1 VSANQDAGF
10 SIVTFTAPASGGFT
24 VGHGLGATPAFVT
37 VKIRDTAGYS
47 WYTWH
52 QSFASTTTSY
62 FGLNGTEAVST
73 GVYTMW
79 PSGVSSTTASFNV
92 GYSTIANTDNVAYI
106 FAEKEG
112 FSSFGSYTGNGSTDG
127 PFIYTGFRPAWFMLK
142 SSSIGGSA
150 GYDWIIH
157 DTRRSTYNVSETQLV
172 ANSSVIENNDSGN
185 NPVYNHGIDILSNG
199 FKLRTSSGGRNT
211 SGATYIYMAFAENP
225 FKYSNAR

>member
-1 VSANQDAGF
+1 M
-10 SIVTFTAPASGGFT
+10 
-24 VGHGLGATPAFVT
+24 GATPAFVT

-127 PFIYTGFRPAWFMLK
+127 PFVYTGFRPAWLLTK
-142 SSSIGGSA
+142 RTDSTSSWYI
-150 GYDWIIH
+150 W
-157 DTRRSTYNVSETQLV
+157 DTERDTYNPVDTYLV
-172 ANSSVIENNDSGN
+172 ANVGQTEQSLSTGYFDF
-185 NPVYNHGIDILSNG
+185 LSNG
-199 FKLRTSSGGRNT
+199 FKLRDTSTEINASGG
-211 SGATYIYMAFAENP
+211 TYVYMAFAENP